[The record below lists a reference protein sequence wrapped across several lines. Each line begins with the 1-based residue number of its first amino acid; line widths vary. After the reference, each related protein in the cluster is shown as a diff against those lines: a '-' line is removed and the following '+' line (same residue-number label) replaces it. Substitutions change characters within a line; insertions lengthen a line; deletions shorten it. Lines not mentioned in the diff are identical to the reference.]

1 MSTAYG
7 ACAASLRAVTEGTV
21 NRLRL
26 EALRY
31 AVNDEAAQYIAV
43 MRVFTDGTAGLLSDL
58 SAAEV
63 AERLGSRGLEL
74 EVDTVD
80 ARLSYLVERG
90 NLARSPRETEARS
103 IREYLTTRARY
114 QLTQRGELV
123 HRQVEE
129 LLGATDEVREVST
142 EMLGGILAGLRR
154 LSAYDEARLSQT
166 DPDEVAR
173 EIATV
178 FAQFERLVTSTR
190 DFYASLAAVLNRYD
204 LGREDFQAFKAALL
218 DYLQRFVDEVAR
230 AMPQIAE
237 LVVELEPRRA
247 ALLERAA
254 TGARLVGLD
263 GARARRS
270 LGLEEQDWQGLST
283 WFLGGPG
290 RRSDADEVRALATRA
305 MRALLVNLRRIS
317 TSSEREVSR
326 YADLLRLAG
335 WFDASEPDDAHALWA
350 AAFGLYSC
358 RHLSFVADPD
368 GDPPPATSSWW
379 RAPVADVPVM
389 LRTSGER
396 RTSGATSR
404 REDFAA
410 AKARRVAEREKAQ
423 RDRDAALRELAAQP
437 GARSQLDLSDEAR
450 AVLLELYARA
460 LSSAGGPLRQPARAD
475 TEHVA
480 LVVCRT
486 AGRSTTICSPAGA
499 LQLVDLTL
507 ELAPTGGAAAD
518 GTRPAATVVAVSA
531 TGPAA
536 PVSAELATGQAAP
549 VSGEPATAP
558 AAARSG
564 DSA

>member
-1 MSTAYG
+1 
-7 ACAASLRAVTEGTV
+7 VD
-21 NRLRL
+21 RLRL

-31 AVNDEAAQYIAV
+31 AVNDEAATYIAV

-63 AERLGSRGLEL
+63 AERLDGLEL
-74 EVDTVD
+74 DVDTVD
-80 ARLSYLVERG
+80 ARLTYLVERG

-142 EMLGGILAGLRR
+142 EMLGGILGGLRR
-154 LSAYDEARLSQT
+154 LVQYDDERLAGA

-173 EIATV
+173 EVATV

-230 AMPQIAE
+230 SVPQIAE
-237 LVVELEPRRA
+237 LLGDLEPRQP
-247 ALLERAA
+247 ALLARAA
-254 TGARLVGLD
+254 TGTRLLGLE
-263 GARARRS
+263 GVRARRS
-270 LGLEEQDWQGLST
+270 LGLEEQDWQGLHA
-283 WFLGGPG
+283 WFRGGPG
-290 RRSDADEVRALATRA
+290 RRSDADEVRSLATRA

-317 TSSEREVSR
+317 TSTEREVSR
-326 YADLLRLAG
+326 YADLLRLAT
-335 WFDASEPDDAHALWA
+335 WFDASTPADAHALWA

-368 GDPPPATSSWW
+368 ADPPPATSSWW

-389 LRTSGER
+389 LRASGER
-396 RTSGATSR
+396 RASGATAR

-410 AKARRVAEREKAQ
+410 AKARRIAERERAQ
-423 RDRDAALRELAAQP
+423 RERDEALHELASRKGVHAEFELSDGARAAL
-437 GARSQLDLSDEAR
+437 LD
-450 AVLLELYARA
+450 LYARA
-460 LSSAGGPLRQPARAD
+460 LSGASGPLRAPATARAD
-475 TEHVA
+475 QVA
-480 LVVCRT
+480 LTVRRT
-486 AGRSTTICSPAGA
+486 PGRSTCVRSPSGL

-507 ELAPTGGAAAD
+507 ELA
-518 GTRPAATVVAVSA
+518 
-531 TGPAA
+531 
-536 PVSAELATGQAAP
+536 
-549 VSGEPATAP
+549 
-558 AAARSG
+558 
-564 DSA
+564 

>member
-1 MSTAYG
+1 MIS
-7 ACAASLRAVTEGTV
+7 VPV
-21 NRLRL
+21 DRLRL

-31 AVNDEAAQYIAV
+31 AVNEEAAQYIAV

-63 AERLGSRGLEL
+63 AARLAEHHGLHL

-80 ARLSYLVERG
+80 DRLAYLVEHR

-142 EMLGGILAGLRR
+142 EMLGAILAGLRR
-154 LSAYDEARLSQT
+154 LAAYDVERLAAIE
-166 DPDEVAR
+166 PDEIAR
-173 EIATV
+173 EVATV

-190 DFYASLAAVLNRYD
+190 DFYASLAQVLTRYD

-230 AMPQIAE
+230 TMPQVGE
-237 LVVELEPRRA
+237 LVRQLEPRVP
-247 ALLERAA
+247 ALLARAEV
-254 TGARLVGLD
+254 GARLVGLD
-263 GARARRS
+263 GVRARRS
-270 LGLEEQDWQGLST
+270 LGLDVEDWDGLHT
-283 WFLGGPG
+283 WFLGRPG

-317 TSSEREVSR
+317 TSNGREVSR

-335 WFDASEPDDAHALWA
+335 WFDSSEPDDAHALWA

-358 RHLSFVADPD
+358 RHLSFLADPD
-368 GDPPPATSSWW
+368 GDPRPATSSWW
-379 RAPVADVPVM
+379 RGAVADVPVM

-396 RTSGATSR
+396 KAVGATGR

-410 AKARRVAEREKAQ
+410 AKARRLAERALAE
-423 RDRDAALRELAAQP
+423 RDRQEALRELAACR
-437 GARSQLDLSDEAR
+437 GRADFEVSDAAR
-450 AVLLELYARA
+450 AALLELYARA
-460 LSSAGGPLRQPARAD
+460 LSGAGGALHDGRAATSTASLGEGMLALTIAR
-475 TEHVA
+475 TP
-480 LVVCRT
+480 
-486 AGRSTTICSPAGA
+486 GRSTTLSSPAGT
-499 LQLVDLTL
+499 LVLTDLTV
-507 ELAPTGGAAAD
+507 EL
-518 GTRPAATVVAVSA
+518 SA
-531 TGPAA
+531 
-536 PVSAELATGQAAP
+536 
-549 VSGEPATAP
+549 
-558 AAARSG
+558 
-564 DSA
+564 